1 MQFFEPRGQKRKA
14 SAKDLAVREDK
25 PLEELLQHK
34 RRCARV
40 IKLPILG
47 ESNNTNLWPFWG
59 ISLITVHSLGW

>member
-25 PLEELLQHK
+25 PLEELLQQK

-47 ESNNTNLWPFWG
+47 ESNNTNLWPF
-59 ISLITVHSLGW
+59 